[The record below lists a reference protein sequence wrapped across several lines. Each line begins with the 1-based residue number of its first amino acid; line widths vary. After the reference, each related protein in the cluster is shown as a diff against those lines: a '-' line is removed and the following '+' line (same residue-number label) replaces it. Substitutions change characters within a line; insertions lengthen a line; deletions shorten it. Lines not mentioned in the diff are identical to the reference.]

1 MTDCGLVTV
10 VPVSAV
16 RFSPAGSRVRVKR
29 RARTSETRTKTY
41 KTYKTDCW
49 TFWLAGFD
57 ASVDHMKLG
66 DLQASSVL
74 KHEIRRAAL
83 ARPGSRV
90 KTVAVTVRVAALPFR
105 RQVMVQRRALT
116 DFAAQ
121 HQACD
126 PQDCIEFGAWA
137 CGRGASAADLAAA
150 TDEDILEF
158 AARKR
163 ALAEQAEAR
172 GLRVCP
178 TDPLA
183 LEPAMKPS
191 TSSAQCS
198 AKKSP
203 CHQIELIGY
212 ACLQLLLSLF
222 WIWL

>member
-1 MTDCGLVTV
+1 MMMTDGGLATSGLATV
-10 VPVSAV
+10 VSVSAV
-16 RFSPAGSRVRVKR
+16 RFSPAGSRIRVRR
-29 RARTSETRTKTY
+29 RARRDDHAEQKTSYKTY

-66 DLQASSVL
+66 DLQASSVF

-90 KTVAVTVRVAALPFR
+90 KTVTVAVTVRVAALPFR
-105 RQVMVQRRALT
+105 RQVMVQRRALM

-126 PQDCIEFGAWA
+126 PQDCIEFATWA
-137 CGRGASAADLAAA
+137 CARGASAADLATA
-150 TDEDILEF
+150 TDEDILQF
-158 AARKR
+158 ATAKR
-163 ALAEQAEAR
+163 TLAEQAEAR

-183 LEPAMKPS
+183 LEPAVKPS

-198 AKKSP
+198 ASIKR
-203 CHQIELIGY
+203 
-212 ACLQLLLSLF
+212 
-222 WIWL
+222 